1 MTEVKRA
8 CNRLASRVLFAG
20 ALTLLVALSA
30 GAQDATAAQR
40 WQPWI
45 GCWQPPSGET
55 TASESPRVCVIP
67 ASGGAGITIITFM
80 NGKEM
85 SRQQLDA
92 SGQQR
97 AVERDGC
104 GGWESSQFSADDR
117 RVYLRSEL
125 TCAGPLKR
133 VSSGVLAMSP
143 EGDWIGVESVNAGG
157 GTGLRVTRYRD
168 AGVPVDVTPEIANA
182 IGGRRVA
189 LETARIAA
197 GAPIGE
203 AAVIEATRHLNASVV
218 QALLAERGQPF
229 DLNASQ
235 LASLADAGVPGSVT
249 DVMVALSYPH
259 KFVLDQNARAVE
271 LRGADESSRTGTYG
285 SGMLPGYYGRSTCSP
300 FSSFY
305 DPYQFGYGV
314 IPFSYAISPNA
325 YGFSRSSFGSSCGV
339 YGFSPYGYGSYGYG
353 SFGYGGYGYWGRGP
367 YVIVRQGNAARP
379 SGQAVNGSG
388 YTRRG
393 QSTGTSTRTGVSKGS
408 GSTSSGTARASGSSG
423 STGRT
428 AHRRP

>member
-1 MTEVKRA
+1 MNEL
-8 CNRLASRVLFAG
+8 NRTSHRFGSR
-20 ALTLLVALSA
+20 LLVAGAMAALGALSV
-30 GAQDATAAQR
+30 GAQGVTVDQR

-67 ASGGAGITIITFM
+67 ASGSAGVTMVSFM
-80 NGKEM
+80 NGKET

-104 GGWESSQFSADDR
+104 TGWESSQFSADDR

-125 TCAGPLKR
+125 TCSGSLKR
-133 VSSGVLAMSP
+133 VSSAVLAMSP
-143 EGDWIGVESVNAGG
+143 EGDWIGAESVSAGG

-168 AGVPVDVTPEIANA
+168 AGVPADVTPEIASA

-197 GAPIGE
+197 GAPIGQ
-203 AAVIEATRHLNASVV
+203 AAVIEATRHLNAAVV
-218 QALLAERGQPF
+218 QALLAERGQRF
-229 DLNASQ
+229 DLDASQ

-259 KFVLDQNARAVE
+259 KFVLDRDARIVE
-271 LRGADESSRTGTYG
+271 LHASGDSTRGGGVYG
-285 SGMLPGYYGRSTCSP
+285 RGMLPGYAGRSACSP
-300 FSSFY
+300 FSSIY
-305 DPYQFGYGV
+305 DPYRFAYGV
-314 IPFSYAISPNA
+314 IPFSYAISPYPYDYSLSA
-325 YGFSRSSFGSSCGV
+325 FGSQCGM
-339 YGFSPYGYGSYGYG
+339 YGFSPYGYGSGYGSYGYG
-353 SFGYGGYGYWGRGP
+353 RAYGYWGSGP
-367 YVIVRQGNAARP
+367 YVIVRGATRP

-388 YTRRG
+388 YTSRG
-393 QSTGTSTRTGVSKGS
+393 QSTSTRTGVSKGT
-408 GSTSSGTARASGSSG
+408 GSTSTGTASTRASSGSS
-423 STGRT
+423 GRT